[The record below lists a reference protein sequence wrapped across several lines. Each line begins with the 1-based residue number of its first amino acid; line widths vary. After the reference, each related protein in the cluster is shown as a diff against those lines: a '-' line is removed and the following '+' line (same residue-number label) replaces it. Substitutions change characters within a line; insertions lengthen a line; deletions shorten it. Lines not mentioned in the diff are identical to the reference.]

1 MNRQTDK
8 STHVPLSNADRQRIK
23 FKNAVLIET
32 CNHIA
37 VVVLVN
43 VRVYVKA
50 MTRPTKCEECM
61 SCCRYI
67 RWQTLWPV
75 KASRTRIF
83 ISVDHFFATS
93 GIEMR
98 WQCDVYMIHV
108 LTYTCT
114 RSHTETMNADTS
126 IV

>member
-1 MNRQTDK
+1 MNRQTYK
-8 STHVPLSNADRQRIK
+8 STHVPLSNADGQRIK

-37 VVVLVN
+37 VVVLAN

-50 MTRPTKCEECM
+50 IARRTKCEECM
-61 SCCRYI
+61 CWCMYI

-83 ISVDHFFATS
+83 ISVDHYFATS

-98 WQCDVYMIHV
+98 WRCDVYMIHV